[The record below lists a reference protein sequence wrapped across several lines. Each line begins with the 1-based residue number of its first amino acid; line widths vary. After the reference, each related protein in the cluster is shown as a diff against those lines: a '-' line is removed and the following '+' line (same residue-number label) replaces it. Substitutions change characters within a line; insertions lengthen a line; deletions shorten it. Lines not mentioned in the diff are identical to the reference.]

1 MWNFICGLIY
11 PRFTR
16 YREEVEK
23 VQEDCIFC
31 KIVNKEIP
39 ADIVYEDDNVLVFK
53 DIQPAAPIHLLLIPK
68 KHIPTFFDIKPEDSH
83 IMGEVQRAAATVA
96 RDMGLAERGFRL
108 VSNCMK
114 DAGQLVFHLHYHM
127 LAGRPLQWP
136 PG

>member
-1 MWNFICGLIY
+1 
-11 PRFTR
+11 
-16 YREEVEK
+16 
-23 VQEDCIFC
+23 VQDCIFC
-31 KIVNKEIP
+31 KIVKKEIP

-53 DIQPAAPIHLLLIPK
+53 DIKPSAPIHLLLIPK
-68 KHIPTFFDIKPEDSH
+68 KHIPTFFDIKPEDSY

-96 RDMGLAERGFRL
+96 RDMGLTERGFRL
-108 VSNCMK
+108 VANCMK